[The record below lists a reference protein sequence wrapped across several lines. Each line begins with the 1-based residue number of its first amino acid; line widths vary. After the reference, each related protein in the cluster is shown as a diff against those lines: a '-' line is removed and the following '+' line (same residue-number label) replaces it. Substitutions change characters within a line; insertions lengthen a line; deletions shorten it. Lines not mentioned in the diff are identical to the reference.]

1 MNRDLNSTCNPGLT
15 CKSPSIIRVSSDSFH
30 RTDDVPS
37 SPLVLL
43 LPPLVLYPSLGS
55 VCGRTMGTAADW
67 ASNPD
72 EADSSY
78 IDWAAGFLLL
88 HSKKAVHLDWLSA
101 VGHLFCY
108 RSKSPKAKKIKIK
121 IKNKSNSDLGD
132 LCLCICLYVC
142 LCVYV
147 PGHVRECEQ
156 KQTNAEPWEQLASD
170 FVSASLLIA
179 FSQSAEM
186 EKQNKPNV
194 NNETNLRPHKP

>member
-30 RTDDVPS
+30 RTDGVPS

-72 EADSSY
+72 EADSSC

-108 RSKSPKAKKIKIK
+108 RSKSPKAKKEKEKINPTQTWV
-121 IKNKSNSDLGD
+121 IF
-132 LCLCICLYVC
+132 VC
-142 LCVYV
+142 VSVCMCVCVYMCLDMYV
-147 PGHVRECEQ
+147 
-156 KQTNAEPWEQLASD
+156 NA
-170 FVSASLLIA
+170 
-179 FSQSAEM
+179 
-186 EKQNKPNV
+186 NKNR
-194 NNETNLRPHKP
+194 N

>member
-30 RTDDVPS
+30 RTDGVPS

-72 EADSSY
+72 EADSSC

-88 HSKKAVHLDWLSA
+88 HAKKAVHLDWLSA

-108 RSKSPKAKKIKIK
+108 RSKSPKAKKEKEKINPTQTWV
-121 IKNKSNSDLGD
+121 IF
-132 LCLCICLYVC
+132 VC
-142 LCVYV
+142 VSVCMCVCVYMCLDMYV
-147 PGHVRECEQ
+147 
-156 KQTNAEPWEQLASD
+156 NA
-170 FVSASLLIA
+170 
-179 FSQSAEM
+179 
-186 EKQNKPNV
+186 NKNR
-194 NNETNLRPHKP
+194 N

>member
-15 CKSPSIIRVSSDSFH
+15 CKSLSTIRVSSDSFL

-37 SPLVLL
+37 PPLVLL
-43 LPPLVLYPSLGS
+43 LPRLVLYPSLGS

-72 EADSSY
+72 EADSSC

-108 RSKSPKAKKIKIK
+108 RSKSPKAKKKRK
-121 IKNKSNSDLGD
+121 RKKNPSQTWVIF
-132 LCLCICLYVC
+132 ICVSVC
-142 LCVYV
+142 MCVCVYM
-147 PGHVRECEQ
+147 C
-156 KQTNAEPWEQLASD
+156 LD
-170 FVSASLLIA
+170 MYVSA
-179 FSQSAEM
+179 
-186 EKQNKPNV
+186 NKNR
-194 NNETNLRPHKP
+194 N

>member
-1 MNRDLNSTCNPGLT
+1 MTLTQPATLDWPASHPPSLGFLQTLSTEPMAY
-15 CKSPSIIRVSSDSFH
+15 P
-30 RTDDVPS
+30 PP
-37 SPLVLL
+37 PLVLL

-72 EADSSY
+72 EADSSC

-108 RSKSPKAKKIKIK
+108 RSKSPKAKKRKR
-121 IKNKSNSDLGD
+121 KNKSNSDLGD

-156 KQTNAEPWEQLASD
+156 KQKLK
-170 FVSASLLIA
+170 
-179 FSQSAEM
+179 QSPGS
-186 EKQNKPNV
+186 N
-194 NNETNLRPHKP
+194 

>member
-72 EADSSY
+72 EADSSC

-108 RSKSPKAKKIKIK
+108 RSKSPKAKKEKEKINPTQTWV
-121 IKNKSNSDLGD
+121 IF
-132 LCLCICLYVC
+132 VC
-142 LCVYV
+142 VSVCMCVCVYM
-147 PGHVRECEQ
+147 C
-156 KQTNAEPWEQLASD
+156 LD
-170 FVSASLLIA
+170 MYVSA
-179 FSQSAEM
+179 
-186 EKQNKPNV
+186 NKNR
-194 NNETNLRPHKP
+194 N

>member
-37 SPLVLL
+37 YPLVLL

-72 EADSSY
+72 EADSSC

-108 RSKSPKAKKIKIK
+108 RSKSPKAKKRKR
-121 IKNKSNSDLGD
+121 KNKSNSDLGD

-156 KQTNAEPWEQLASD
+156 KQKLT
-170 FVSASLLIA
+170 
-179 FSQSAEM
+179 QSPGS
-186 EKQNKPNV
+186 N
-194 NNETNLRPHKP
+194 